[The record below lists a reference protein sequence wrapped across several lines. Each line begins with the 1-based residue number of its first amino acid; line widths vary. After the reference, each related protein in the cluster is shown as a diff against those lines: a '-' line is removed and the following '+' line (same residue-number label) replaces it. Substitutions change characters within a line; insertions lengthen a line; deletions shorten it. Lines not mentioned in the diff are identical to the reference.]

1 MVTHRGV
8 GFGFFEAVFRNLD
21 YTAGTE
27 IRSCTRPYPWPPV
40 SSIYS
45 DKPLSM
51 SHTQG
56 RPSANFV
63 LVKGNT
69 LMGER

>member
-8 GFGFFEAVFRNLD
+8 GFGFLWGSFS
-21 YTAGTE
+21 E
-27 IRSCTRPYPWPPV
+27 IRITQLVQIRPCTRPYPWPPV
-40 SSIYS
+40 SSVYS